1 MILMED
7 GVGARLKA
15 LRKRRGLTQGQVAEY
30 AGISQ
35 STLSEIERGEIAPKT
50 IDAIVN
56 LTNYFGTTTDFLLGL
71 TDDSSPRRDA
81 SMPEVTRMVLNI
93 LDELSEERRAELL
106 AHARVLY
113 ESEQKANVRE
123 YQRMRAMVLR
133 LPDGQRL
140 AEVIDDALRAA
151 ETGGLGAAAAVVDA
165 FLAERAAGEA
175 LEDVGKD
182 AEL

>member
-1 MILMED
+1 MVVMED

-56 LTNYFGTTTDFLLGL
+56 LTHYFGTTADYLLGL
-71 TDDSSPRRDA
+71 SDDPSPRRDA
-81 SMPEVTRMVLNI
+81 PLPEVTRSLLEI
-93 LDELSEERRAELL
+93 LDELSEGRRAELL

-113 ESEQKANVRE
+113 EAEQAVSVRE
-123 YQRMRAMVLR
+123 YRRMRAVAVRM
-133 LPDGQRL
+133 PDGKRMAKVL
-140 AEVIDDALRAA
+140 DDALRA
-151 ETGGLGAAAAVVDA
+151 GSSGDLAAALAVVDA
-165 FLAERAAGEA
+165 YLAELAAGDT
-175 LEDVGKD
+175 LEEDGEQV
-182 AEL
+182 